1 MECIFK
7 IFLAFVLS
15 FVTVSTSICYA
26 IEMYNQQVNIK
37 FLKKLVRVSDILFV
51 LFLAIFFIAYGT
63 DFILFV
69 LLLSVVLS
77 FVILLLY
84 CAFVDKLW
92 WNLFAFVLFLLCCLW
107 CSKLRYCERL
117 SVRLYI
123 KCGVNKKGLV
133 VVAWV
138 CGNVGLCFS

>member
-37 FLKKLVRVSDILFV
+37 FLKKLVKISDVLFV
-51 LFLAIFFIAYGT
+51 LFLVIFSIAYGT
-63 DFILFV
+63 DFLLFV

-77 FVILLLY
+77 FVVLLLY
-84 CAFVDKLW
+84 CVFIDGLW
-92 WNLFAFVLFLLCCLW
+92 
-107 CSKLRYCERL
+107 
-117 SVRLYI
+117 
-123 KCGVNKKGLV
+123 
-133 VVAWV
+133 
-138 CGNVGLCFS
+138 

>member
-15 FVTVSTSICYA
+15 FVTVSTSVCYTV
-26 IEMYNQQVNIK
+26 ERYNSEVNIR
-37 FLKKLVRVSDILFV
+37 FLKKLVKVSDILFV
-51 LFLAIFFIAYGT
+51 LFLAIFFIAYGME
-63 DFILFV
+63 FLLFV

-92 WNLFAFVLFLLCCLW
+92 
-107 CSKLRYCERL
+107 
-117 SVRLYI
+117 
-123 KCGVNKKGLV
+123 
-133 VVAWV
+133 
-138 CGNVGLCFS
+138 

>member
-1 MECIFK
+1 MEGIIQIIFK

-15 FVTVSTSICYA
+15 FVTVSTSVCYTV
-26 IEMYNQQVNIK
+26 ERYNSEVNVK

-92 WNLFAFVLFLLCCLW
+92 
-107 CSKLRYCERL
+107 
-117 SVRLYI
+117 
-123 KCGVNKKGLV
+123 
-133 VVAWV
+133 
-138 CGNVGLCFS
+138 

>member
-1 MECIFK
+1 MEIIFK

-15 FVTVSTSICYA
+15 FVTVSTSVCYTV
-26 IEMYNQQVNIK
+26 ERYNSEVNVK
-37 FLKKLVRVSDILFV
+37 FLKKLVKISDILFV
-51 LFLAIFFIAYGT
+51 LFLVIFFIAYGT

-92 WNLFAFVLFLLCCLW
+92 
-107 CSKLRYCERL
+107 
-117 SVRLYI
+117 
-123 KCGVNKKGLV
+123 
-133 VVAWV
+133 
-138 CGNVGLCFS
+138 

>member
-1 MECIFK
+1 MEGIIQTVFK

-26 IEMYNQQVNIK
+26 IERYNSEVNVK
-37 FLKKLVRVSDILFV
+37 FLKKLVKISDILFV
-51 LFLAIFFIAYGT
+51 LFLAIFSIAYGT

-84 CAFVDKLW
+84 CAFVDKLYGYIREW
-92 WNLFAFVLFLLCCLW
+92 LGVG
-107 CSKLRYCERL
+107 
-117 SVRLYI
+117 LYTI
-123 KCGVNKKGLV
+123 SGVNE
-133 VVAWV
+133 
-138 CGNVGLCFS
+138 

>member
-1 MECIFK
+1 MEIIFK

-37 FLKKLVRVSDILFV
+37 FLKKLVKISDVLFV
-51 LFLAIFFIAYGT
+51 LFLVIFFIAYGT
-63 DFILFV
+63 DFVLFV

-84 CAFVDKLW
+84 CAFMDKLW
-92 WNLFAFVLFLLCCLW
+92 
-107 CSKLRYCERL
+107 
-117 SVRLYI
+117 
-123 KCGVNKKGLV
+123 
-133 VVAWV
+133 
-138 CGNVGLCFS
+138 

>member
-1 MECIFK
+1 MEIIFK

-15 FVTVSTSICYA
+15 FVTVSTSVCYTV
-26 IEMYNQQVNIK
+26 ERYNSEVNVK
-37 FLKKLVRVSDILFV
+37 FLKKLVKISDILFV

-84 CAFVDKLW
+84 CAFVDKL
-92 WNLFAFVLFLLCCLW
+92 L
-107 CSKLRYCERL
+107 
-117 SVRLYI
+117 
-123 KCGVNKKGLV
+123 
-133 VVAWV
+133 
-138 CGNVGLCFS
+138 

>member
-15 FVTVSTSICYA
+15 FVTVSTSVCYA

-37 FLKKLVRVSDILFV
+37 FLKKLVKISDILFV
-51 LFLAIFFIAYGT
+51 LFLVIFSIAYGT

-92 WNLFAFVLFLLCCLW
+92 
-107 CSKLRYCERL
+107 
-117 SVRLYI
+117 
-123 KCGVNKKGLV
+123 
-133 VVAWV
+133 
-138 CGNVGLCFS
+138 